1 MPTCCKAYGET
12 MEGTGN
18 RLQKGAEPGEKRREG
33 EVETIGSSV
42 KRELEP
48 GWTTTSSHFLPD
60 FMGDG

>member
-1 MPTCCKAYGET
+1 

-18 RLQKGAEPGEKRREG
+18 RLQKGAERGEKRREG